1 MSDFWACVI
10 AEFRALGAWCIIH
23 GPEIWLGLV
32 VWCALSAAILLG
44 MWLAALLSANGR
56 DEDENKRDL

>member
-1 MSDFWACVI
+1 MSDFWACVVD
-10 AEFRALGAWCIIH
+10 EFQSLGAWCMIR
-23 GPEIWLGLV
+23 GPEAWLCLV
-32 VWCALSAAILLG
+32 ALCALSAAILLG